1 MKIKCIAIDDEPL
14 ALELIEEA
22 IERVDYFELLGTFHS
37 VSEALQF
44 LGETK
49 LDCVF
54 LDIEMPHLNGIEFSK
69 IINQFSEKP
78 AVVFVTAYNQYAMKE
93 YQIDSIGF
101 LLKPFSFQDFLEIV
115 EKVKKAIQL
124 QRSQTQNIEPFF
136 IKVEAEQVKIVP
148 QEVIYL
154 ESMGDYVKIYLEG
167 QRRPLIPLI
176 TLKKIKNYFPPSL
189 FLQINRSQVVNIEK
203 IDSYTTN
210 GLSISEKDFTVSNS
224 FRDEF
229 DMIKKLML

>member
-14 ALELIEEA
+14 ALELIEKA
-22 IERVDYFELLGTFHS
+22 IQKVDYFKLLRTFHS
-37 VSEALQF
+37 VSEAFQF
-44 LGETK
+44 LGEVK
-49 LDCVF
+49 VDCVF
-54 LDIEMPHLNGIEFSK
+54 LDIEMSHLNGIEFSK
-69 IINQFSEKP
+69 IISQFDEKP
-78 AVVFVTAYNQYAMKE
+78 AVVFITAYNQYAMKE
-93 YQIDSIGF
+93 YQTDSIGF
-101 LLKPFSFQDFLEIV
+101 LLKPFSFKDFLEIA

-176 TLKKIKNYFPPSL
+176 TLKKIKTYFPSSL

-210 GLSISEKDFTVSNS
+210 GLSINEKDFKVSNS
-224 FRDEF
+224 FREEF
-229 DMIKKLML
+229 DIIKKLML